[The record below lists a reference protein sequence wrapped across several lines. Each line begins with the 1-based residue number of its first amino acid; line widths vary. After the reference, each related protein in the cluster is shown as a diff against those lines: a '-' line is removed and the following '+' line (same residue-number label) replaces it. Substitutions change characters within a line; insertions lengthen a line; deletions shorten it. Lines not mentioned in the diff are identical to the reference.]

1 LRFFA
6 LHSLDLLGIHKED
19 KKMSKFTDVI
29 KTALTPIALSPI
41 ALTPI
46 ALCLALAIAVPAIAK
61 KGHHQKCDGMR
72 QILSELSLTS
82 TQKQD
87 IRQIFKQ
94 SREDRNMFKTV
105 DKALRTELH
114 SIIEST
120 EWDRTAVESAITQ
133 RQALMQEKAL
143 QRASNKH
150 QVWRLLTEIQQTEF
164 VPQLDS
170 RKEKRAESK
179 REHKKLK
186 RLGFTEDQLAA
197 VKAIKTAAKENG
209 AKVKAKLKSYQQAER
224 ALIQSANFNPEAWE
238 SLNTEYQADFMVMA
252 ILKAKSKHDIW
263 NLMTPEQQT
272 ATTER
277 VDKHKRGKKGKR
289 HG

>member
-1 LRFFA
+1 
-6 LHSLDLLGIHKED
+6 
-19 KKMSKFTDVI
+19 MSKFTDVI

-94 SREDRNMFKTV
+94 SREDRNMFKTD

-263 NLMTPEQQT
+263 NLMTPEQQS

>member
-1 LRFFA
+1 
-6 LHSLDLLGIHKED
+6 
-19 KKMSKFTDVI
+19 MSKFTDVI
-29 KTALTPIALSPI
+29 KTAPTPIALSPIALTPI

-94 SREDRNMFKTV
+94 SREDRNMFKTD

-170 RKEKRAESK
+170 RKAKRKEKRAESK

-252 ILKAKSKHDIW
+252 ILKTKSKHDIW

>member
-6 LHSLDLLGIHKED
+6 LHSLDLLGIHKKD

-94 SREDRNMFKTV
+94 SREDRNMFKSV

-164 VPQLDS
+164 C
-170 RKEKRAESK
+170 
-179 REHKKLK
+179 
-186 RLGFTEDQLAA
+186 FTATN
-197 VKAIKTAAKENG
+197 V
-209 AKVKAKLKSYQQAER
+209 
-224 ALIQSANFNPEAWE
+224 F
-238 SLNTEYQADFMVMA
+238 
-252 ILKAKSKHDIW
+252 
-263 NLMTPEQQT
+263 MTPLT
-272 ATTER
+272 
-277 VDKHKRGKKGKR
+277 VVLMLRG
-289 HG
+289 